1 MGFNKDCEEFE
12 VPLDALIGGQAG
24 CPLSYI
30 QQLLGHESISTTSGF
45 YAFATLKTLADSIE
59 KAYPSNNKEK
69 TWKDKS
75 VMKQLYKL

>member
-1 MGFNKDCEEFE
+1 MPEKVHFHMLRKTRAMN
-12 VPLDALIGGQAG
+12 LYQAG

-45 YAFATLKTLADSIE
+45 YAFAALKTLADSIE

-69 TWKDKS
+69 IWKDES
-75 VMKQLYKL
+75 VTKQLYKL

>member
-1 MGFNKDCEEFE
+1 MN
-12 VPLDALIGGQAG
+12 LYQAG

-69 TWKDKS
+69 IWKDES
-75 VMKQLYKL
+75 VTKQLYKL